1 MKGYIAVLNGVKK
14 IIYLLK
20 CSKIILF
27 VNFFVT
33 FLILLFCEKYVKG
46 FYYLNEP
53 PYYMKEDY
61 IGIKNDLNYKEI
73 SELQNSL
80 EQKSD
85 DLIFESIT
93 QNNVLLLYYKN
104 IIPDI
109 DIIEG
114 RSIEKEDFEKQS
126 NVLLVSKEYKKFCEI
141 REEKFYYNFMGKEYQ
156 VVGIYE
162 KQSNIFYKDINV
174 IINMEALNLE
184 NNEES
189 VLNEQY
195 ISSKTNI
202 DDILKKYNINYLK
215 KYKNYKINLKI
226 KLINKYYDISMKNYF
241 YLIIVMILCL
251 FNLIINWNY
260 DRRDEFI
267 VKKYV
272 GCSSA
277 KLKREITIDYF
288 MIINLTFIVATF
300 SYFIYKVIKDSKLL
314 YIKIYLQN
322 IIVCYFILFIIQMI
336 LVVMVEYIFDDWI
349 EDNL

>member
-141 REEKFYYNFMGKEYQ
+141 REEKLYYNFMGKEYQ

-174 IINMEALNLE
+174 IINIFSL
-184 NNEES
+184 S
-189 VLNEQY
+189 
-195 ISSKTNI
+195 
-202 DDILKKYNINYLK
+202 
-215 KYKNYKINLKI
+215 
-226 KLINKYYDISMKNYF
+226 
-241 YLIIVMILCL
+241 
-251 FNLIINWNY
+251 FN
-260 DRRDEFI
+260 
-267 VKKYV
+267 
-272 GCSSA
+272 
-277 KLKREITIDYF
+277 
-288 MIINLTFIVATF
+288 
-300 SYFIYKVIKDSKLL
+300 
-314 YIKIYLQN
+314 
-322 IIVCYFILFIIQMI
+322 
-336 LVVMVEYIFDDWI
+336 
-349 EDNL
+349 DNQSLGFHP